1 MKTRS
6 ADRHL
11 LLTAS
16 LVLCSMLITYP
27 AFSQPSVGTDSRLPV
42 DESPDLSRDKP
53 GREDSGKAGSAG
65 SNVKKNAVKKA
76 GAAAAAG
83 VATKKVT
90 STVKDHGKS
99 DGIGIT
105 KGNPGRQPGD

>member
-11 LLTAS
+11 LLAI
-16 LVLCSMLITYP
+16 LCSMLMILP
-27 AFSQPSVGTDSRLPV
+27 AFSQPSVGTDSRLPM

-83 VATKKVT
+83 VATKKAT
-90 STVKDHGKS
+90 SAVKDRGKS
-99 DGIGIT
+99 NGPDLS
-105 KGNPGRQPGD
+105 KGNPGLQPGD